1 MNDQAPGTTTD
12 RQSHAATAGAAQR
25 QHFEVVVSG
34 AVSPALLT
42 ELADVQVHPEQ
53 MSTVLSGRFSDQAA
67 LYCLLTRLRSYALDI
82 VEIRRA
88 AEPPRRADR
97 E

>member
-1 MNDQAPGTTTD
+1 MDDQAPGTT
-12 RQSHAATAGAAQR
+12 AARVRPAGTAGER
-25 QHFEVVVSG
+25 KHFEVVVSG
-34 AVSPALLT
+34 AVSPSLLK
-42 ELADVQVHPEQ
+42 ELADVEVHPEQ

-88 AEPPRRADR
+88 AEPPGLADR
-97 E
+97 D